1 MNILM
6 EKPKPLVDAAT
17 NSSVMNFV
25 RSISRPEAKRLSAI
39 CLLAL
44 AR

>member
-1 MNILM
+1 ML
-6 EKPKPLVDAAT
+6 KPLADAAT